1 MKARNTI
8 ALLACAMLSAGC
20 HDPSKYDL
28 TEEQV
33 SSIIS
38 LEAVG
43 PSSIPADGFTT
54 TTLRARINPANANNR
69 TLFIT
74 TDRGTLAKGEGKLT
88 DGALTVTAGPDGSVD
103 FDLKSAK
110 ETGVATLVVT
120 ADKQPLISASTTI
133 SFEAANPDDTVR
145 FIAVP
150 ASMPAD
156 GASQASVEV
165 QLNTL
170 IPATS
175 RTAAFESTLG
185 SFIPTSKSVLAD
197 AVGVARIT
205 LKSDTTIGT
214 ARLTVTAE
222 SVVRQTVVEFVRAL
236 PMTITASSPLT
247 VPASTTGAIE
257 VTGQLR
263 RTPGSVSDG
272 TAVLFEAFR
281 TDTGA
286 AIGSFRNI
294 TSSTGQQVSA
304 SFLPGSTDYRSIVE
318 LRISLP
324 DRSISASTTVL
335 VIAPPP

>member
-1 MKARNTI
+1 MKTPVI
-8 ALLACAMLSAGC
+8 ISLLVCGALSSAC
-20 HDPSKYDL
+20 HDPSNYDL
-28 TEEQV
+28 TEDQV
-33 SSIIS
+33 RSILT
-38 LEAVG
+38 LEVVG
-43 PSSIPADGFTT
+43 PTSIPADGFTT
-54 TTLRARINPANANNR
+54 TTLKARIHPENANNR

-74 TDRGTLAKGEGKLT
+74 TDRGTLVKGGGKLAE
-88 DGALTVTAGPDGSVD
+88 GALTVTAGPDGSVD

-120 ADKQPLISASTTI
+120 VDKQPLISATTTI

-150 ASMPAD
+150 TAMPAD

-170 IPATS
+170 IPAPS
-175 RTAAFESTLG
+175 RQAVFESTIG
-185 SFIPTSKSVLAD
+185 TFIPATKSVLAD
-197 AVGVARIT
+197 AAGVARIT
-205 LKSDTTIGT
+205 LQSQTTIGT

-236 PMTITASSPLT
+236 PMTIAVSSPLT
-247 VPASTTGAIE
+247 VPASPTGAIE
-257 VTGQLR
+257 VTGQLG

-281 TDTGA
+281 ADTGA
-286 AIGSFRNI
+286 FIGTFRNI
-294 TSSTGQQVSA
+294 TSSSGQRVSA
-304 SFLPGSTDYRSIVE
+304 SFLPGTTDYRSNVE

-324 DRSISASTTVL
+324 DRSISGSTAIV
-335 VIAPPP
+335 VVAP

>member
-1 MKARNTI
+1 MKTRAAV
-8 ALLACAMLSAGC
+8 ALLAGAMLTAGC

-28 TEEQV
+28 TEDQV
-33 SSIIS
+33 REIIS

-54 TTLRARINPANANNR
+54 TTLKARIKPANANNR

-74 TDRGTLAKGEGKLT
+74 TDRGTLLKGEGKLT

-120 ADKQPLISASTTI
+120 AGNQPLISASATI

-150 ASMPAD
+150 TSLPAD
-156 GASQASVEV
+156 GASQGSIEV

-170 IPATS
+170 IPAPS

-185 SFIPTSKSVLAD
+185 SFIPTTKLAMAD
-197 AVGVARIT
+197 ALGVARIS

-236 PMTITASSPLT
+236 PMTITVASPLT
-247 VPASTTGAIE
+247 VPASATGSID

-272 TAVLFEAFR
+272 TAVLFEAIR
-281 TDTGA
+281 TDNGA
-286 AIGSFRNI
+286 SIGSFRNI
-294 TSSTGQQVSA
+294 TSSVGQQVSA
-304 SFLPGSTDYRSIVE
+304 SFLPGTTDYRGNVE
-318 LRISLP
+318 LRVSLP
-324 DRSISASTTVL
+324 DRSVAGSTTVM
-335 VIAPPP
+335 VVAPPP